1 MIRIHNLHKSFGS
14 QHVLRGVNLEIPT
27 GTIFVVVGSSGTGKS
42 CLLKHL
48 IGLLRPDSGQ
58 VWVDNVEVS
67 ALRGRAL
74 NRVRDRFSMLFQGG
88 ALFDSLSVY
97 DNVAFPLREK
107 TRLTEATI
115 CDKVHERLAQVDLSS
130 VDAKFPSELSGGMRK
145 RAALARALV
154 TDPEILLFDEP
165 TTGLDPIRVNTIHRL
180 ILDLHGLL
188 NFTAVVVSHEIP
200 EVFSL
205 ATHIA
210 MLNQGS
216 IVAAGTPEELQ
227 ASPNPVVQQFIHGCT
242 QGPIEAQ

>member
-1 MIRIHNLHKSFGS
+1 MIQIRQLHKSFGQ
-14 QHVLRGVNLEIPT
+14 QHVLRGIDLEIPT
-27 GTIFVVVGSSGTGKS
+27 GAIFVVVGSSGTGKS
-42 CLLKHL
+42 CLLKHI
-48 IGLLRPDSGQ
+48 IGLMRPDSGE
-58 VWVDNVEVS
+58 VWIDNIHIS

-88 ALFDSLSVY
+88 AMFDSLSVY
-97 DNVAFPLREK
+97 DNLAFPLREK
-107 TRLTEATI
+107 TRLREKSI
-115 CDKVHERLAQVDLSS
+115 RNKVRERLDQVGLSD
-130 VDAKFPSELSGGMRK
+130 VETKLPSELSGGMLK

-165 TTGLDPIRVNTIHRL
+165 TTGLDPIRVNTIHQL

-210 MLNQGS
+210 MLDEGK
-216 IVAAGTPEELQ
+216 VAATGTPEELQ
-227 ASPNPVVQQFIHGCT
+227 ASADPVVQQFIHGRT
-242 QGPIEAQ
+242 EGPIQVQ

>member
-14 QHVLRGVNLEIPT
+14 QHVLRGINLEIPT
-27 GTIFVVVGSSGTGKS
+27 GTIFVIVGSSGTGKS

-48 IGLLRPDSGQ
+48 IGLLRPDSGR
-58 VWVDNVEVS
+58 VWVDNVELS

-107 TRLTEATI
+107 TRLTEAMI
-115 CDKVHERLAQVDLSS
+115 GDRVHERLAQVDLSG

-154 TDPEILLFDEP
+154 TDPEIVLFDEP
-165 TTGLDPIRVNTIHRL
+165 TTGLDPIRVNTIHQL

-188 NFTAVVVSHEIP
+188 NFTAVVVSHDIP

-227 ASPNPVVQQFIHGCT
+227 ASTDPVVQQFINGRT

>member
-1 MIRIHNLHKSFGS
+1 MIRIHDLHKSFGS
-14 QHVLRGVNLEIPT
+14 QHVLRGINLEIPT
-27 GTIFVVVGSSGTGKS
+27 GTIYVVVGSSGTGKS
-42 CLLKHL
+42 CLLKHI
-48 IGLLRPDSGQ
+48 IGLLRPDRGQ
-58 VWVDNVEVS
+58 VWVDDVEVS

-74 NRVRDRFSMLFQGG
+74 NRMRDRFSMLFQGG

-107 TRLTEATI
+107 TRLSEAAI
-115 CDKVHERLAQVDLSS
+115 SDKVHQRLTQVGLSG
-130 VDAKFPSELSGGMRK
+130 VDAKFPSELSGGMLK
-145 RAALARALV
+145 RAALARALA
-154 TDPEILLFDEP
+154 TDPEIMLFDEP

-210 MLNQGS
+210 MLHQGS
-216 IVAAGTPEELQ
+216 VVAAGTPEELQ
-227 ASPNPVVQQFIHGCT
+227 ASTDPVVQQFITGQT
-242 QGPIEAQ
+242 QGPIEAH

>member
-14 QHVLRGVNLEIPT
+14 QHVLRGINLEIPT

-42 CLLKHL
+42 CLLKH
-48 IGLLRPDSGQ
+48 IVGLLRPDSGQ
-58 VWVDNVEVS
+58 VWVDDVEVS

-107 TRLTEATI
+107 TRLTEAMI
-115 CDKVHERLAQVDLSS
+115 GDKVHQRLAQVGLSG
-130 VDAKFPSELSGGMRK
+130 VDAKFPSELSGGMLK

-154 TDPEILLFDEP
+154 TDPEIVLFDEP
-165 TTGLDPIRVNTIHRL
+165 TTGLDPIRVNTIHQL
-180 ILDLHGLL
+180 ILDLHSLL

-210 MLNQGS
+210 MLNQGYV
-216 IVAAGTPEELQ
+216 VAAGTPEELQ
-227 ASPNPVVQQFIHGCT
+227 ASTDPVVQQFINGRT